1 MEHEFTWYWLLP
13 ETLRHW
19 VGDHTV
25 FAIVAALI
33 LILFSLNAR
42 SVLSNTKDPLLPDAE
57 LGSRNIAELLV
68 QLVVHQSDS
77 VIGKAGRKYVPF
89 FATFFCFI
97 LVSNLLGLVPGFAP
111 PTGNLNTTVSL
122 AICSFIGYNV
132 IGVREQGLGYFK
144 HFVGP
149 MTSLPGSRLVTKL
162 AFLPVLLLSVIFFF
176 VLEVF
181 SHGFRPVS
189 LSLRLFGN
197 MMGDHEVIGAFIG
210 LTKLVVPVAFY
221 VLGTLVSVI
230 QAFVFTLLSMIY
242 VALAIGH
249 GGPEEASRHKV
260 PVTSDDSLFS
270 ESLQRAPENN
280 VWRKEWQERIARS
293 KRSNGNS

>member
-1 MEHEFTWYWLLP
+1 MDEGFTWHTLLP

-19 VGDHTV
+19 IGEHTF
-25 FAIVAALI
+25 FAVVAALI
-33 LILFSLNAR
+33 LIVFGFKAR
-42 SVLSNTKDPLLPDAE
+42 FALSNAKDPLAPDAG

-68 QLVVHQSDS
+68 QLVLSQSDAI
-77 VIGKAGRKYVPF
+77 IGTAGRKYVPF

-97 LVSNLLGLVPGFAP
+97 MVSNLLGLVPGFAP
-111 PTGNLNTTVSL
+111 PTGNLNTTVGL

-132 IGVREQGLGYFK
+132 IGVREQGVSYLK

-149 MTSLPGSRLVTKL
+149 MTSLPGSSTVTKL
-162 AFLPVLLLSVIFFF
+162 AFVPVILISVTFFF

-221 VLGTLVSVI
+221 ILGTLVSVI
-230 QAFVFTLLSMIY
+230 QAFVFTLLTMIY
-242 VALAIGH
+242 VALAISH
-249 GGPEEASRHKV
+249 GGHEELHEI
-260 PVTSDDSLFS
+260 DDL
-270 ESLQRAPENN
+270 
-280 VWRKEWQERIARS
+280 
-293 KRSNGNS
+293 